1 VLVLECIS
9 SSSSFSFIN
18 EVDMRNMIYMDKQT
32 NKQTNKQTIKRIGTQ
47 SKKHK
52 KTRSSESS
60 SCYSFVQFITK
71 KYTVHVLY
79 FYNSDKRRRPYGLV
93 I

>member
-47 SKKHK
+47 SKNIKRHG
-52 KTRSSESS
+52 RARVPVVILL
-60 SCYSFVQFITK
+60 YSLSLRNIQYMYCTSTTQIRDGGHT
-71 KYTVHVLY
+71 
-79 FYNSDKRRRPYGLV
+79 GL
-93 I
+93 